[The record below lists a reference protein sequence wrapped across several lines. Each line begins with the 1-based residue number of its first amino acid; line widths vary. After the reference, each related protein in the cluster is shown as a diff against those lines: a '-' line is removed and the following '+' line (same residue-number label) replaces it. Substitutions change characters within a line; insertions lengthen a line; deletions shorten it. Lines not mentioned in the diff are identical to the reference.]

1 MWMIRGE
8 VMRGGVMMVDGIR
21 NQPTCWKSRD
31 MELGTGAVSSCTP
44 PCRVSGDTTL
54 RFFGSAA
61 VFAHQR
67 VPYGVRK

>member
-1 MWMIRGE
+1 
-8 VMRGGVMMVDGIR
+8 MRMMHSK
-21 NQPTCWKSRD
+21 PSRVTWN
-31 MELGTGAVSSCTP
+31 LAQAQSPVVKLVSVQ
-44 PCRVSGDTTL
+44 CRVSGDTTL